1 MDGRPGGG
9 TGGAGRLLLRI
20 LLVVGVLEFGVME
33 ILHIVPLDHLWRD
46 LFDALALASI
56 SSPVL
61 YLLVVKPVGILA
73 TEAEKARSDLARE
86 RAIREEHER
95 MEASRAEIEA
105 QLRQSQKMEAI
116 GRLAGGIAH
125 DLNNLL
131 TPMIGCSD
139 LLLAGWDSGD
149 ARRDDVEEIR
159 EAAERAASLTGQ
171 LLAFSRRQPR
181 QPRRLALDEVLRGME
196 RLLARLLGE
205 DIDLVTVLEPDLP
218 AVEIDATHVEQV
230 ILNLA
235 VNARDAM
242 PRGGRLT
249 FETRSIDPGTDLP
262 GLPGVAGEAFR
273 VMLVVSDTGHGMDEQ
288 TRSHI
293 FEPFFTTKDP
303 GNGTGLGL
311 STVYGIVR
319 QSGGRIRVESRPGL
333 GTTFRIYLP
342 EAGPPQPQG
351 PAAAEPATADAG
363 GHETVLV
370 VEDEEVVRTLVA
382 RVLRQRGYTVLEA
395 PSADQAVALLC
406 SRRNDIDLLLTDVVL
421 PGMGG
426 HQLVELV
433 SHECPQTAALCM
445 SGYGAD
451 SVGDKHAG
459 GQGAELLKKPFTPE
473 SLSRKVRETLD
484 ARVRP
489 N

>member
-131 TPMIGCSD
+131 TAMIGCSD

-205 DIDLVTVLEPDLP
+205 DVDLVTVLEPDLP

-242 PRGGRLT
+242 PRGADSHSRLG
-249 FETRSIDPGTDLP
+249 RSIPAP
-262 GLPGVAGEAFR
+262 IYPACREWRAR
-273 VMLVVSDTGHGMDEQ
+273 
-288 TRSHI
+288 RS
-293 FEPFFTTKDP
+293 
-303 GNGTGLGL
+303 G
-311 STVYGIVR
+311 
-319 QSGGRIRVESRPGL
+319 
-333 GTTFRIYLP
+333 
-342 EAGPPQPQG
+342 
-351 PAAAEPATADAG
+351 
-363 GHETVLV
+363 
-370 VEDEEVVRTLVA
+370 
-382 RVLRQRGYTVLEA
+382 
-395 PSADQAVALLC
+395 
-406 SRRNDIDLLLTDVVL
+406 
-421 PGMGG
+421 
-426 HQLVELV
+426 
-433 SHECPQTAALCM
+433 
-445 SGYGAD
+445 
-451 SVGDKHAG
+451 
-459 GQGAELLKKPFTPE
+459 
-473 SLSRKVRETLD
+473 
-484 ARVRP
+484 
-489 N
+489 